1 MKNLF
6 FILIIGLTN
15 QYVLAFFCSLKLP
28 LTTWLILFQTQ
39 NDLEKI
45 FGQWFTSPRKFLF
58 PIHIQVYRL
67 MIECISRI
75 HSECTEI
82 VGSKNLAK

>member
-39 NDLEKI
+39 NDLEKKLVNS
-45 FGQWFTSPRKFLF
+45 SPLS
-58 PIHIQVYRL
+58 
-67 MIECISRI
+67 EEISI
-75 HSECTEI
+75 PHSHS
-82 VGSKNLAK
+82 GL